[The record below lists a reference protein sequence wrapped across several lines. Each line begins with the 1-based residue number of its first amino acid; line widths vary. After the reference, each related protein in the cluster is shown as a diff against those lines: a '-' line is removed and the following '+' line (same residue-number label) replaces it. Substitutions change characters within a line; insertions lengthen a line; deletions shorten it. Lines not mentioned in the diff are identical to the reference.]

1 MKLDQKDYQI
11 MEILKNNARL
21 TNKEIAKKVKLPI
34 TTVHHRIKRL
44 EENNIINK
52 NFKLNFNYS
61 KLRKTFLFYILVTVN
76 YNVITGHKIDQAEI
90 ARKIKHLEG
99 TEEVSIVTG
108 DTDIILKVRMSSVDE
123 LNKYITEKL
132 RNIEGI
138 DKTKTML
145 VLNNF

>member
-44 EENNIINK
+44 EENNIIK
-52 NFKLNFNYS
+52 NFTVNFNYS
-61 KLRKTFLFYILVTVN
+61 QLGKTILAFILVTVN

-90 ARKIKHLEG
+90 ASKIKQLEG

-108 DTDIILKVRMSSVDE
+108 GTDIILKVRMSSVDE

>member
-1 MKLDQKDYQI
+1 MKMDQKDIQI
-11 MEILKNNARL
+11 IEILKSNARL
-21 TNKEIAKKVKLPI
+21 TIKEIAKKVKLPI
-34 TTVHHRIKRL
+34 TTVHNRIKKL
-44 EENNIINK
+44 ELNSIIK
-52 NFKLNFNYS
+52 NFTINLNYQELG
-61 KLRKTFLFYILVTVN
+61 KPLLALILVTVN
-76 YNVITGHKIDQAEI
+76 YNVVTGHKIDQAEI

>member
-1 MKLDQKDYQI
+1 MDQKDIQI
-11 MEILKNNARL
+11 IEILKSNARL
-21 TNKEIAKKVKLPI
+21 TIKEIAKKVKLPI
-34 TTVHHRIKRL
+34 TTVHNRIKKL
-44 EENNIINK
+44 ELNSIIK
-52 NFKLNFNYS
+52 NFTINLNYQELG
-61 KLRKTFLFYILVTVN
+61 KPLLALILVTVN
-76 YNVITGHKIDQAEI
+76 YNVVTGHKIDQAEI